1 MVLRSSRGLKANIV
15 VADDDQTMLDLMR
28 HWLESFGYSVVEALD
43 GQAAFDL
50 LSDSTC
56 DLLITDL
63 AMPKMDGIELI
74 QMVRTQSPDLRF
86 LAISA
91 KDQTGAGVLKAATT
105 LGANDAISKPLEELN
120 FIEIV
125 EGMLK

>member
-1 MVLRSSRGLKANIV
+1 MANIV

-28 HWLESFGYSVVEALD
+28 HWLESSGYSVVEALD

-50 LSDSTC
+50 LSDLTC